1 VTDNADTMPL
11 SYRRSHTVT
20 PVAAIICVLALL
32 FVVSVAAGLSIG
44 PASISPW
51 DVLAALGG
59 EGTRQADAI
68 LAIRAPRVALA
79 MATGGGLAVAGAAL
93 QALFR
98 NPLADPGLTGITG
111 GGAFAAVAAIA
122 FQHELMGQLPSPY
135 GALVLPIAAF
145 LGGLAA
151 VSLCYWAARTQDGIS
166 IPTMLLSGIGIGTV
180 AGAGIGAIIFLADD
194 TQLRSISFWTLG
206 SLGAASWVPLSVS
219 LPIVIGGAI
228 YLLARGREL
237 DAMSLGEAEAFGL
250 GVDTRVLKGRI
261 IVAAALVTGATVC
274 LAGMIGFV
282 GLVAPHIAR
291 LLVGAGNRVVLP
303 TAMLF
308 GATLLVGA
316 DVAARTLAAP
326 AEIPVGILTSI
337 VGGPLFLWLVIQRHG
352 R

>member
-1 VTDNADTMPL
+1 MPA
-11 SYRRSHTVT
+11 
-20 PVAAIICVLALL
+20 AAIIGALALL
-32 FVVSVAAGLSIG
+32 SAASVVAGLSIG
-44 PASISPW
+44 PSSISPW
-51 DVLAALGG
+51 RMLAALLGDR
-59 EGTRQADAI
+59 TRYADAI

-79 MATGGGLAVAGAAL
+79 LATGGGLAVAGAAL

-111 GGAFAAVAAIA
+111 GAAFAAVAAIA
-122 FQHELMGQLPSPY
+122 FQDLLVGHLPSPY
-135 GALVLPIAAF
+135 GALVLPVAAF

-151 VSLCYWAARTQDGIS
+151 VSLCYWAARTPDGVS

-194 TQLRSISFWTLG
+194 AQLRSISFWTLG
-206 SLGAASWVPLSVS
+206 SLGAASWLSLSLS
-219 LPIVIGGAI
+219 LPAVIGGAI
-228 YLLARGREL
+228 YLLRRGREL
-237 DAMSLGEAEAFGL
+237 DALSLGEAEAFGL

-274 LAGMIGFV
+274 LAGMVGFV

-291 LLVGAGNRVVLP
+291 LLVGAGNRAVLP
-303 TAMLF
+303 AAMLF

-326 AEIPVGILTSI
+326 AEIPVGILTSM
-337 VGGPLFLWLVIQRHG
+337 VGGPLFFWLVVYRHG

>member
-1 VTDNADTMPL
+1 MTDAAGTMPL
-11 SYRRSHTVT
+11 SHRRPRRLT
-20 PVAAIICVLALL
+20 PAAAIIGALALL
-32 FVVSVAAGLSIG
+32 FAASVAAGLSIG
-44 PASISPW
+44 PSSISPL
-51 DVLAALGG
+51 DLLAALLGD
-59 EGTRQADAI
+59 GTRRADAI

-79 MATGGGLAVAGAAL
+79 VATGGGLAVAGAAL

-111 GGAFAAVAAIA
+111 GAAFAAVAAIA
-122 FQHELMGQLPSPY
+122 FQDVLIGHLPSPY
-135 GALVLPIAAF
+135 AALVLPIAAF

-151 VSLCYWAARTQDGIS
+151 VSLCYWAARTPDGIS

-180 AGAGIGAIIFLADD
+180 AGAGIGTIVFLADD
-194 TQLRSISFWTLG
+194 AQLRSISFWTLG
-206 SLGAASWVPLSVS
+206 SLGAASWLPLSVS
-219 LPIVIGGAI
+219 LPAVIGGAI
-228 YLLARGREL
+228 YLLGRGREL
-237 DAMSLGEAEAFGL
+237 DALSLGEAEAFGL

-291 LLVGAGNRVVLP
+291 LLVGAGNRAVLP
-303 TAMLF
+303 AAMLF

-326 AEIPVGILTSI
+326 AEIPVGILTSMA
-337 VGGPLFLWLVIQRHG
+337 GGPLFLWLVVQRHG